1 MCYNNIID
9 SKAGLD
15 KRGDF
20 IINRI
25 ITTILILA
33 LAAVIA
39 TMAGYYS
46 WSCEKQREAAS
57 RYGVVTG
64 VLLTDGEPC
73 AVIDTEVVHEGAILH
88 GIKVV
93 KIHKDKVEFEKN
105 SKRWTQN
112 LRERPSYTWP
122 EIEED
127 IR

>member
-1 MCYNNIID
+1 MV
-9 SKAGLD
+9 
-15 KRGDF
+15 
-20 IINRI
+20 NRT
-25 ITTILILA
+25 ITTILLLA

-39 TMAGYYS
+39 TMAGYYK
-46 WSCEKQREAAS
+46 WTCEKQREAAS

-64 VLLTDGEPC
+64 VLLADGEPC
-73 AVIDTEVVHEGAILH
+73 AVIDTEIVHEGAIIH

-105 SKRWTQN
+105 SKRWTQK
-112 LRERPSYTWP
+112 LRERPGYTWP